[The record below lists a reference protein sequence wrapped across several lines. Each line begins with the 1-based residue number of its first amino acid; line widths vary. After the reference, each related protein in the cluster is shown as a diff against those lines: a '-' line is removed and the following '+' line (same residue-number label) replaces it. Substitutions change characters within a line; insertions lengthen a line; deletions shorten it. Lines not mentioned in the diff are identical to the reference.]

1 MTNKARLYLFLICV
15 LVAIIVSMLFGCA
28 PVRHGAAPVPGCI
41 DASVQVPSGCYANS
55 IPDGVEVRCPTS
67 TNTYRCKGKK

>member
-1 MTNKARLYLFLICV
+1 
-15 LVAIIVSMLFGCA
+15 MLFGCA